1 MILINVILN
10 SNRGQLIINNIL
22 HFQLQKKAGCIVAS
36 ICIDCNMSCKVVNS
50 YFYLLHLSL
59 YLTFQDLFVGLS
71 WVPGLA
77 YISVGMNNS
86 DVRIVTQ

>member
-1 MILINVILN
+1 M
-10 SNRGQLIINNIL
+10 
-22 HFQLQKKAGCIVAS
+22 AGCIVAS

-77 YISVGMNNS
+77 YISAGMNNS
-86 DVRIVTQ
+86 VMMGEGGVGGHPMLALLTI